1 MESPVWYV
9 LARDVEKAAARRFR
23 MDRIRRARLVS
34 ERPFTPDMEGLRA
47 QAEAQRAN
55 GAPASG

>member
-1 MESPVWYV
+1 M
-9 LARDVEKAAARRFR
+9 EKAAARRFR